1 MLRAEAETPRGV
13 RRAASAVLVSM
24 AQRWDS
30 HPATS
35 PCFSTCAPCG
45 PRIAREEGIAAF
57 MVFPDRTLIEMA
69 KLQPVDRHALRL
81 VHGVGERKL
90 SAYGDVFLEA
100 IAEFLADVTAT
111 P

>member
-1 MLRAEAETPRGV
+1 M
-13 RRAASAVLVSM
+13 
-24 AQRWDS
+24 
-30 HPATS
+30 
-35 PCFSTCAPCG
+35 
-45 PRIAREEGIAAF
+45 AAF

-69 KLQPVDRHALRL
+69 KLRPVDRHALRL

-90 SAYGDVFLEA
+90 SAYGDVFLKA